1 MFFGTFLLPCAP
13 RAVSG
18 AVKLHLAAKSSTTLA
33 ELLTPLLFANPFSA
47 MRASLRWWSS
57 EEFEDGEAHGGQS
70 WLRGRPVDS
79 FFSALLLQGGDAGG
93 RHTRSSS

>member
-1 MFFGTFLLPCAP
+1 MSLNP
-13 RAVSG
+13 
-18 AVKLHLAAKSSTTLA
+18 STTLA
-33 ELLTPLLFANPFSA
+33 ELLTLLLVANPFSA

-79 FFSALLLQGGDAGG
+79 FFSA
-93 RHTRSSS
+93 